1 MFIKV
6 DTMILIIYLDILRTR
21 IYQVRNY
28 LQATSLIY
36 SKKILRAQNIVI
48 KIVINTF
55 RFAI

>member
-1 MFIKV
+1 
-6 DTMILIIYLDILRTR
+6 MILIIYLDILRTR